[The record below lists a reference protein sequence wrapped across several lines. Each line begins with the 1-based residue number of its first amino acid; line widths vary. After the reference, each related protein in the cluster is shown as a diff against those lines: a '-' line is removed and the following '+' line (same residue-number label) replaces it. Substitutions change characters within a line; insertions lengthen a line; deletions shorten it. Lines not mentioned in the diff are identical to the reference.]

1 MWEHTFAQKYW
12 LKLVYILINSQE
24 WRKSKVE
31 YLTVLDKNILFW
43 IQNHLVSN
51 ALNPYMLGL
60 SKMGNA
66 GIVWVILGIGL
77 LLVKKYRRVGVTV
90 LLALA
95 ISLIVGNGILK
106 PFFARLR
113 PYIIYPWVPMPIAN
127 TLPTDYSFPSGHTFA
142 AFAAAVGVFCQNKR
156 WGSMALLLAAGIGFS
171 RIYLFVHYPSDVLA
185 GVLFGAIAGMFACQM
200 NYYLSSAR
208 PWLGV
213 EVFKKILQPADKD

>member
-1 MWEHTFAQKYW
+1 M
-12 LKLVYILINSQE
+12 
-24 WRKSKVE
+24 E
-31 YLTVLDKNILFW
+31 YLIVLDKGILFW

-66 GIVWVILGIGL
+66 GIVWIILGIVL
-77 LLVKKYRRVGVTV
+77 LFVKKYRWVGVTV
-90 LLALA
+90 VLALV

-106 PFFARLR
+106 PLVARLR
-113 PYIIYPWVPMPIAN
+113 PCIVYPWVPMPI
-127 TLPTDYSFPSGHTFA
+127 TTPLLTDYSFPSGHTFA
-142 AFAAAVGVFCQNKR
+142 SFAAAVGIFCRNKR

-185 GVLFGAIAGMFACQM
+185 GVLFGAIAGMVAYKTS
-200 NYYLSSAR
+200 YYLASAR

-213 EVFKKILQPADKD
+213 EILRKILQPVNKD